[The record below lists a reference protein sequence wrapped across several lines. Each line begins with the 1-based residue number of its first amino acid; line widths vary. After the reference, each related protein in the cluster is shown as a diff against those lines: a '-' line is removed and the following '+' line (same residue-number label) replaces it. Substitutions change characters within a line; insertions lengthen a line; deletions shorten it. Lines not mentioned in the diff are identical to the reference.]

1 MLRDSC
7 ECVVRNAINLM
18 VATDRR
24 GQGGVAS
31 VVSMYA
37 ECGFLEENQIK
48 LIASHSCSDE
58 GKEWRMVLRLLL
70 ATCQLLYC
78 FIRYRVG
85 LVHIHMSSRGSYKRK
100 AFIIRLVKLMKGK
113 VILHLHGAEFHN
125 FFRNE
130 CDLNQ
135 QHYIRK
141 TFSMADHVLVL
152 STQWLTW
159 LQEVIGRTQGVS
171 VLYNAVPSL
180 TLDRRQV
187 QIGRIAFLGRLGT
200 RKGVGDLIQA
210 FALVKQRCPNAELYL
225 AGDGEIETYQTLAR
239 QLGLRD
245 SVHCLGWIA
254 GQEKLDL
261 LSKTDV
267 YCLPSYNEGFPMGV
281 IEAMSA
287 EIPVVASKAGGI
299 PDAITNNEDGKLVDA
314 GDVTNLALAL
324 SDLIEQRTENQ
335 RLAAAGKRK
344 FTDNFSLQSVIPR
357 LQSIYDE
364 LLKS

>member
-1 MLRDSC
+1 MYHQGC
-7 ECVVRNAINLM
+7 TVRKNINLM
-18 VATDRR
+18 IATDLK
-24 GQGGVAS
+24 GQGGVAT
-31 VVSMYA
+31 VVSTYA
-37 ECGFLEENQIK
+37 ECGFLTANQVK
-48 LIASHSCSDE
+48 LIVSHSTLDE
-58 GKEWRMVLRLLL
+58 GMKWRMLLRFTL
-70 ATCQLLYC
+70 ALVNLMYS
-78 FIRYRVG
+78 FVIYRVG
-85 LVHIHMSSRGSYKRK
+85 LVHIHMSSRGSYRRK
-100 AFIIRLVKLMKGK
+100 ALIVRLVKALNGK
-113 VILHLHGAEFHN
+113 VVLHLHGAEFRD
-125 FFRNE
+125 FYRDECNE
-130 CDLNQ
+130 LQ
-135 QHYIRK
+135 QSHIKK
-141 TFSMADHVLVL
+141 TFLLADHVLVL
-152 STQWLTW
+152 SSQWLTW
-159 LQEVIGRTQGVS
+159 MHEVMGRTQGVS

-187 QIGRIAFLGRLGT
+187 QIGRIAFLGRLGA

-254 GQEKLDL
+254 GKDKLDL
-261 LSKTDV
+261 LTKTDI

-287 EIPVVASKAGGI
+287 EIPVVASRAGGI
-299 PDAITNNEDGKLVDA
+299 PDAITDNEDGKLVDA
-314 GDVTNLALAL
+314 GDVANLALAL

-357 LQSIYDE
+357 LQIIYDE

>member
-1 MLRDSC
+1 M
-7 ECVVRNAINLM
+7 RNVINLM
-18 VATDRR
+18 VATDCR

-37 ECGFLEENQIK
+37 ECGFLEENQVK
-48 LIASHSCSDE
+48 LIASHSSSDK
-58 GKEWRMVLRLLL
+58 GKKWQMTIRLLL

-100 AFIIRLVKLMKGK
+100 AFIVRLVKAMKGK
-113 VILHLHGAEFHN
+113 VILHLHGAEFRD
-125 FFRNE
+125 FYRDECNE
-130 CDLNQ
+130 LQ
-135 QHYIRK
+135 QSHIKK
-141 TFSMADHVLVL
+141 TFLLADHVLVL
-152 STQWLTW
+152 SSQWLTW
-159 LQEVIGRTQGVS
+159 MHEVMGRTQGVS

-180 TLDRRQV
+180 TLDRHQV
-187 QIGRIAFLGRLGT
+187 QIGRIAFLGRLGA

-254 GQEKLDL
+254 GKDKLDL
-261 LSKTDV
+261 LTKTDI

-287 EIPVVASKAGGI
+287 EIPVVASRAGGI
-299 PDAITNNEDGKLVDA
+299 PDAITDNEDGKLVDA
-314 GDVTNLALAL
+314 GDVANLALAL

-357 LQSIYDE
+357 LQIIYDE